1 MKTHNYEDIKFKNWK
16 KAKGLNEDFLD
27 GSEEE
32 TVSPDD
38 STGEDQN
45 KEPTDGSIEEPDNDI
60 DISEEP
66 TGEEGSEETTNDD
79 ASLSGDESEGSE
91 EEKDNLDDFGAES
104 SEEKEDDGTPDEAEG
119 TTELKDILATLTTA
133 IQTLTDKVDNLNK
146 EPEGGEEGGDLGGD
160 IGGEEPAE
168 DFGGEEGGEDSM
180 DDFGSEEGGE
190 ESGSEEGGEESGS
203 EEGGEEGG
211 ESSEGSSSEE
221 SSEGEEG
228 GSEEE
233 EAPADETKTE
243 AFNFYARKGQPLS
256 DKSDYLMGKVY
267 NSRYDLLEEDILKCI
282 NAKIRQKIEA
292 AKKQIKM
299 EAIKAR
305 QTKPVVK

>member
-16 KAKGLNEDFLD
+16 KAKGLNENFLD
-27 GSEEE
+27 GSEED

-38 STGEDQN
+38 STGEEQN
-45 KEPTDGSIEEPDNDI
+45 KEPTDGSVEEPSDDV

-66 TGEEGSEETTNDD
+66 TSEEGSEETAGDD
-79 ASLSGDESEGSE
+79 TSLSGDESDDSE
-91 EEKDNLDDFGAES
+91 EEEDKDNLEDFGGES
-104 SEEKEDDGTPDEAEG
+104 SEEKEDDGTPDETEG
-119 TTELKDILATLTTA
+119 TSELKDILATLTTA

-146 EPEGGEEGGDLGGD
+146 EPEGGDV
-160 IGGEEPAE
+160 GGEEPAE

-190 ESGSEEGGEESGS
+190 ESGSEEGSEESGS
-203 EEGGEEGG
+203 KEGGEEGG

-243 AFNFYARKGQPLS
+243 AFNFYARKGKPLS

-305 QTKPVVK
+305 QTKPVIK